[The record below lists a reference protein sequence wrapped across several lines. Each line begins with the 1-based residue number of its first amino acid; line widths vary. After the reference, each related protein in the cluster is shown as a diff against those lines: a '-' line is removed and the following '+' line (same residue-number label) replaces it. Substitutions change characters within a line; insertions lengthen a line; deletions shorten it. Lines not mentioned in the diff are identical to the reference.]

1 MDSGVSA
8 APVVASETDPSIPS
22 RPPRR
27 RERKKSTP
35 PSPKLTSNGLPPT
48 PKVHMGACFSKVFN
62 GCPLGIHGTATWIH
76 PETRDQHILIAA
88 EEGLYTLNLN
98 QLHDAYV
105 HLLYPRRTI
114 WMVVVKGLSNR
125 FQISMFIKWFWS
137 IYVCTF
143 FSDVLMTLSGKT
155 PHLYRHELIALFS
168 QAHARHGN
176 RFPLDRLLV
185 PRRLSPSQRVPET
198 RNCLRAC
205 VGKNPYNGYRYLCA
219 ATPNGIFLMQWYDP
233 LNKFMLLK
241 VYFRSWHLNLF
252 CYSF

>member
-1 MDSGVSA
+1 MVLNNAYASPINLNPHQLSYRFIAGVLPMDSGVSA

-114 WMVVVKGLSNR
+114 WMVVVKGLSNP
-125 FQISMFIKWFWS
+125 FQI
-137 IYVCTF
+137 
-143 FSDVLMTLSGKT
+143 
-155 PHLYRHELIALFS
+155 
-168 QAHARHGN
+168 
-176 RFPLDRLLV
+176 
-185 PRRLSPSQRVPET
+185 
-198 RNCLRAC
+198 
-205 VGKNPYNGYRYLCA
+205 
-219 ATPNGIFLMQWYDP
+219 
-233 LNKFMLLK
+233 
-241 VYFRSWHLNLF
+241 
-252 CYSF
+252 

>member
-1 MDSGVSA
+1 MSLLIYFSNKSQRDLITGVLPIDSGPSSTAVIS
-8 APVVASETDPSIPS
+8 SEVDPSIPA

-76 PETRDQHILIAA
+76 PGTRDQHILIAA

-114 WMVVVKGLSNR
+114 WMFVVKGSIQFYL
-125 FQISMFIKWFWS
+125 IILTWS
-137 IYVCTF
+137 YV
-143 FSDVLMTLSGKT
+143 
-155 PHLYRHELIALFS
+155 
-168 QAHARHGN
+168 
-176 RFPLDRLLV
+176 
-185 PRRLSPSQRVPET
+185 
-198 RNCLRAC
+198 
-205 VGKNPYNGYRYLCA
+205 
-219 ATPNGIFLMQWYDP
+219 IFLFIIYRCLDDFIREDAP
-233 LNKFMLLK
+233 LVSTWINCAF
-241 VYFRSWHLNLF
+241 
-252 CYSF
+252 

>member
-1 MDSGVSA
+1 MF
-8 APVVASETDPSIPS
+8 
-22 RPPRR
+22 
-27 RERKKSTP
+27 
-35 PSPKLTSNGLPPT
+35 
-48 PKVHMGACFSKVFN
+48 VH
-62 GCPLGIHGTATWIH
+62 
-76 PETRDQHILIAA
+76 
-88 EEGLYTLNLN
+88 
-98 QLHDAYV
+98 
-105 HLLYPRRTI
+105 
-114 WMVVVKGLSNR
+114 
-125 FQISMFIKWFWS
+125 
-137 IYVCTF
+137 F
-143 FSDVLMTLSGKT
+143 FADVLMTLSGKT

-241 VYFRSWHLNLF
+241 VYFRS
-252 CYSF
+252 

>member
-1 MDSGVSA
+1 MVF
-8 APVVASETDPSIPS
+8 VFHL
-22 RPPRR
+22 RPKFTRAHVF
-27 RERKKSTP
+27 
-35 PSPKLTSNGLPPT
+35 L
-48 PKVHMGACFSKVFN
+48 KVFN
-62 GCPLGIHGTATWIH
+62 GCPLGINGTATWIH

-88 EEGLYTLNLN
+88 EEGLYTLN
-98 QLHDAYV
+98 QLHVAYV

-114 WMVVVKGLSNR
+114 WMVVAKGLAIKTTKFSSNN
-125 FQISMFIKWFWS
+125 FTS
-137 IYVCTF
+137 INIVIV
-143 FSDVLMTLSGKT
+143 DVLMTLSGKT
-155 PHLYRHELIALFS
+155 PHLYRLELIALFS

-241 VYFRSWHLNLF
+241 VFLVNFIHSFVLL
-252 CYSF
+252 YSNCFFVFFLLSIAL

>member
-1 MDSGVSA
+1 MVLNNAYASPINLNPHQLSYRFIAGVLPMDSGVSA

-114 WMVVVKGLSNR
+114 WMVVVKGLSNL
-125 FQISMFIKWFWS
+125 FQISMFIKWF
-137 IYVCTF
+137 
-143 FSDVLMTLSGKT
+143 
-155 PHLYRHELIALFS
+155 
-168 QAHARHGN
+168 
-176 RFPLDRLLV
+176 
-185 PRRLSPSQRVPET
+185 
-198 RNCLRAC
+198 
-205 VGKNPYNGYRYLCA
+205 
-219 ATPNGIFLMQWYDP
+219 
-233 LNKFMLLK
+233 
-241 VYFRSWHLNLF
+241 
-252 CYSF
+252 

>member
-1 MDSGVSA
+1 MPRFAFVGVLPMNNETGSA
-8 APVVASETDPSIPS
+8 SVVASEVDPSAPS

-62 GCPLGIHGTATWIH
+62 GCPLGIHGTASWVH

-114 WMVVVKGLSNR
+114 WMVVVKGSLCLPHYCVLCGAYNIFVSARRCFND
-125 FQISMFIKWFWS
+125 FI
-137 IYVCTF
+137 
-143 FSDVLMTLSGKT
+143 GKD
-155 PHLYRHELIALFS
+155 AAFV
-168 QAHARHGN
+168 Q
-176 RFPLDRLLV
+176 
-185 PRRLSPSQRVPET
+185 T
-198 RNCLRAC
+198 RIDS
-205 VGKNPYNGYRYLCA
+205 A
-219 ATPNGIFLMQWYDP
+219 A
-233 LNKFMLLK
+233 
-241 VYFRSWHLNLF
+241 
-252 CYSF
+252 